1 MKRIIFS
8 LTALL
13 LGLGALAQNRLSGTV
28 TDAGTGETLIGVSV
42 YVEGTSIGAATDLDG
57 HYEISVPSTGNLLF
71 EYVGYKSVS
80 IPLSGQATVNVALEE
95 DTTFLDE
102 VVVVGYSVMKRRDVL
117 GAVSKV
123 GGEELTKVPASS
135 VQQSLQG
142 RIAGVNITSQTGAPG
157 ADISVRVRG
166 TGSISSGNEPLYIV
180 DGIPVEGALNS
191 LSAGDIEEISVLK
204 DASSAAI
211 YGSRA
216 TNGVVLITTKSGKE
230 GDARISY
237 NMQTGVQFHGAL
249 PQMTGT
255 AEYIALY
262 NEAADNDNPSLS
274 IKRKKIEGDYL
285 KDFPNVNHLE
295 EIFRVAP
302 INQHELSI
310 SGGNAKTRYLVS
322 ANYYNQQGIIRNSDY
337 DRASVRASINT
348 QVKPWL
354 KVDLNVSGSLAN
366 NRMVSSSGDGY
377 QNDMGGSVV
386 RYAIFRNPAI
396 PVYDANG
403 NYVDMPGEYY
413 GDAAYNSFFGDGY
426 SPEGLTEYT
435 DCTNKTKSLLVTGN
449 VLVNFTKDIFWKT
462 TMGLDYRHNTFRL
475 FNRTWG
481 TNNRINE
488 TNSLT
493 MRYNEN
499 ANWTVNSTFN
509 HNLSFGDHRINYL
522 IGAEAIRNHEYVISS
537 ANEAFASNDK
547 DLLYIGLGEG
557 ALTSSQGEAVSAL
570 LSFFANVNYNY
581 GSRYYVSGII
591 RRDGSSR
598 FSKGNRWGT
607 FYSVSAGWN
616 IDQEAFMENVDWLS
630 KLKLRAGYGAIGN
643 QNIGLYAYS
652 DRYSGKY
659 YYAFG
664 SGISDGYAQT
674 TLGNENLKWETSRQ
688 INVGLDME
696 FLQGQVGGSIDWYYK
711 VTDDMLVQES
721 LPTSVGRTAT
731 PWVNN
736 GSVLNTG
743 VDLEVF
749 YRRHFKDWGFDI
761 TLNGGYLHNE
771 VLALNSPILGG
782 LVNDGV
788 QITRTEVGQPIGAFY
803 MYEMEGIFQDEVEIM
818 MAPYQGAGIKPGDV
832 KYVNHYDDQTL
843 DGVGNVIDGK
853 DRTFVG
859 SSIPKFTAGAN
870 LGVNWKGL
878 DFSMFFQG
886 AFGQKIY
893 IQYLNDAEGFYRGF
907 PATMRYYENHWTADN
922 PSNQYPR
929 ATWSGT
935 NNRKV
940 STRFLE
946 DGSYLR
952 LKNVQ
957 LGYSFKLPE
966 SWKVSTCRLYLA
978 GTNLLTFTSFSGL
991 DPEMTVNANSTSEG
1005 DRANGIDWGTY
1016 PVAKSVTLGLNLTF

>member
-1 MKRIIFS
+1 MKKIFS
-8 LTALL
+8 LIFLF
-13 LGLGALAQNRLSGTV
+13 LGIGAMAQNRVTGTV
-28 TDAGTGETLIGVSV
+28 TDAATGETLIGVSV
-42 YVEGTSIGAATDLDG
+42 YVENTQIGSVTDIDG
-57 HYEISVPSTGNLLF
+57 RYEISVPDGKNLVF
-71 EYVGYKSVS
+71 DYIGYKTVTQAVAGRSV
-80 IPLSGQATVNVALEE
+80 IDVALEE

-102 VVVVGYSVMKRRDVL
+102 VVVVGYSVMKKRDVL

-123 GGEELTKVPASS
+123 GGEELTKVPVSS

-142 RIAGVNITSQTGAPG
+142 RIAGVNVTSETGAPG
-157 ADISVRVRG
+157 AGISVRVRG
-166 TGSISSGNEPLYIV
+166 TGSISSSNEPLYIV
-180 DGIPVEGALNS
+180 DGIPVEGALNT
-191 LSAGDIEEISVLK
+191 LSAGDIEEISILK

-230 GDARISY
+230 GDAKISY
-237 NMQTGVQFHGAL
+237 NMQSGVQFHGNL
-249 PQMTGT
+249 PQMTT
-255 AEYIALY
+255 TEEYISLY
-262 NEAADNDNPSLS
+262 NEAARNDNEVLS
-274 IKRKKIEGDYL
+274 IKRKLIEGEYL

-302 INQHELSI
+302 INQHELTL
-310 SGGNAKTRYLVS
+310 SGGNSKVRYLLS
-322 ANYYNQQGIIRNSDY
+322 GSYYNQQGIIKNSGY
-337 DRASVRASINT
+337 DRASVRASVNS
-348 QVKPWL
+348 QVKEWL
-354 KVDLNVSGSLAN
+354 KIDLNLSGSYAN
-366 NRMVSSSGDGY
+366 NRMLSSSGDGY
-377 QNDMGGSVV
+377 KNDMGGSVV
-386 RYAIFRNPAI
+386 RYALFRNPAI

-413 GDAAYNSFFGDGY
+413 GSAAYNSFFGDGY

-435 DCTNKTKSLLVTGN
+435 DRTNKTKTLLATGN
-449 VLVNFTKDIFWKT
+449 VIINFTKNLFWKT

-475 FNRTWG
+475 YNKTWG
-481 TNNRINE
+481 TNDRINE

-499 ANWTVNSTFN
+499 VNWTVNSTIN
-509 HNLSFGDHRINYL
+509 HTITIGDHHINYL
-522 IGAEAIRNHEYVISS
+522 LGGEAIRNREYVISS
-537 ANEAFASNDK
+537 ANEDFASDDA
-547 DLLYIGLGEG
+547 DLLYIGLGQG
-557 ALTSSQGEAVSAL
+557 TLTSSQGENASAL

-598 FSKGNRWGT
+598 FRAGNRWGT
-607 FYSVSAGWN
+607 FYSASAGWN
-616 IDQEAFMENVDWLS
+616 IDQEAFMEDLDWLS
-630 KLKLRAGYGAIGN
+630 KLKLRVGYGAIGN

-664 SGISDGYAQT
+664 NGIADGYAQT
-674 TLGNENLKWETSRQ
+674 TLGNSELKWETSRQ
-688 INVGLDME
+688 FNAGLDME
-696 FLQGQVGGSIDWYYK
+696 FLQGSIGASVDWYYK
-711 VTDDMLVQES
+711 ITDDMLVQES
-721 LPTSVGRTAT
+721 LPTSVGNTAT

-749 YRRHFKDWGFDI
+749 YRKQFKDWGFDI

-771 VLALNSPILGG
+771 VLKLNSPILGG

-803 MYEMEGIFQDEVEIM
+803 MYEMEGIFQNDVEIM
-818 MAPYQGAGIKPGDV
+818 TSPMQGSGIKPGDV
-832 KYVNHYDDQTL
+832 KYRNINGD
-843 DGVGNVIDGK
+843 NVIDGN

-859 SSIPKFTAGAN
+859 SSIPKFTTGIN
-870 LGVNWKGL
+870 LGVNWRGW

-886 AFGQKIY
+886 AFGQKVY
-893 IQYLNDAEGFYRGF
+893 IQFYNDSEGFYRGF
-907 PATMRYYENHWTADN
+907 PATKRYYDNHWTGEGSTN
-922 PSNQYPR
+922 VYPR
-929 ATWSGT
+929 ATWNGT

-946 DGSYLR
+946 DGSYMR
-952 LKNVQ
+952 LKNMQ
-957 LGYSFKLPE
+957 LGYTFKLPE
-966 SWKVSTCRLYLA
+966 SWKVTHCRAYIA
-978 GTNLLTFTSFSGL
+978 ATNLLTFTRFSGL